1 MNLKRYKILE
11 LFLDILLLPFEL
23 IAVILNL
30 ASTLLEFLSVII
42 YDGRGRIACGI
53 LKIVTKV
60 FKWNAV
66 AKKQLEPRLVKRKDS
81 D

>member
-1 MNLKRYKILE
+1 MRGCQQPLIFN
-11 LFLDILLLPFEL
+11 FFEIHL

-53 LKIVTKV
+53 LKIVNKV

>member
-1 MNLKRYKILE
+1 MRGCQQPLIFN
-11 LFLDILLLPFEL
+11 FFEIHL